1 VAAPF
6 GDPYM
11 VRVSGDFLPKLCVV
25 TSARMSV
32 CKLRLQ
38 FVERGVAEENAA
50 GFEVQSFLLPAVKKR
65 GLGVSSDRLPRGG
78 SAFSAA
84 AACLAQAFTSLCRQQ
99 KRIIAR
105 ETAVTE

>member
-1 VAAPF
+1 MQTRILVSSFEAALTDRALDQQNRDEQLPDKSAGGRPRPRRDGGRAKSKPQSASVAAPF

-38 FVERGVAEENAA
+38 FVERGVAEEK
-50 GFEVQSFLLPAVKKR
+50 LLDLR
-65 GLGVSSDRLPRGG
+65 
-78 SAFSAA
+78 
-84 AACLAQAFTSLCRQQ
+84 CR
-99 KRIIAR
+99 RF
-105 ETAVTE
+105 